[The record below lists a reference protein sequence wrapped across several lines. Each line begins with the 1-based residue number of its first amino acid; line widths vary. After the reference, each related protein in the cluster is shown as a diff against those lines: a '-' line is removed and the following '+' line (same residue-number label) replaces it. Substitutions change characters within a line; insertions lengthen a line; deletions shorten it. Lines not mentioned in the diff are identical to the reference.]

1 MSSAHN
7 TPFGS
12 IFFVQKSSQSAKSAS
27 KSQRPPLAKFAVG
40 DCWACRW
47 RASRAKGLTNHTT
60 HSRQWVVAQSTDLT
74 FGEDAGECS
83 YRKSLNV
90 NSRQFQRRHFAR
102 FVVGGCWVCRRRAC
116 RAKGLTTHTATSKQW
131 VAAQSTNLAKK
142 EGMTSEHSLRN
153 THQQLRKVLDLSSA
167 GPPIA
172 LRA

>member
-27 KSQRPPLAKFAVG
+27 KSQRPSLARFAVG

-74 FGEDAGECS
+74 FSEDAGACS
-83 YRKSLNV
+83 YRRSLGV
-90 NSRQFQRRHFAR
+90 SGRQFQRRHFAR
-102 FVVGGCWVCRRRAC
+102 FVVGGCWVRRRRAC
-116 RAKGLTTHTATSKQW
+116 RAKGLTTHIATSKQW

-153 THQQLRKVLDLSSA
+153 THQQL
-167 GPPIA
+167 
-172 LRA
+172 